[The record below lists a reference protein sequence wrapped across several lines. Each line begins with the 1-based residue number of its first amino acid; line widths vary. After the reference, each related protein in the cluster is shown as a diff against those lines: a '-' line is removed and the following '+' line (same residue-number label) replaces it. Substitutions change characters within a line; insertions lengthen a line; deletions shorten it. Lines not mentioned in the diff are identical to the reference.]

1 MNPASE
7 SSSANPAGVT
17 ERHQAL
23 FTGLVLQQAGL
34 ASAFLGEA
42 PNPETGRPE
51 VNLDAASLFIDT
63 LEMLEAKTRGNLTP
77 DESRLLSETLT
88 RLRLTFV
95 QAANQPTSPPGA
107 ATGAASASPAS
118 GQPAAASGTPPP
130 PAPAPSKTEEVGSG
144 KRFVKRY

>member
-7 SSSANPAGVT
+7 SSPANPPGVA

-34 ASAFLGEA
+34 ASAFLGQA

-77 DESRLLSETLT
+77 EESRLLSETLT
-88 RLRLTFV
+88 RLRLSFV
-95 QAANQPTSPPGA
+95 QAANQPAPSPGA
-107 ATGAASASPAS
+107 AGAASASPAA
-118 GQPAAASGTPPP
+118 GQPAAAPGAPPS
-130 PAPAPSKTEEVGSG
+130 PAPEPSKTEEGGSG

>member
-7 SSSANPAGVT
+7 SSTTTSPGVT

-34 ASAFLGEA
+34 ASTFLGEA

-88 RLRLTFV
+88 RLRLSFV
-95 QAANQPTSPPGA
+95 QAANQPAPPPGA
-107 ATGAASASPAS
+107 AGAASASPAS
-118 GQPAAASGTPPP
+118 GQPAAAPDAPPP
-130 PAPAPSKTEEVGSG
+130 PANGPSQAEEGSSG

>member
-7 SSSANPAGVT
+7 SSTPKPPGVA

-88 RLRLTFV
+88 RLRLSFV
-95 QAANQPTSPPGA
+95 QAANQPAPSPGA
-107 ATGAASASPAS
+107 AGAASASPAA
-118 GQPAAASGTPPP
+118 GQPAAAPGAPPP
-130 PAPAPSKTEEVGSG
+130 PATEPSPTEEGGSG

>member
-7 SSSANPAGVT
+7 SSTPNPPGVA

-88 RLRLTFV
+88 RLRLSFV
-95 QAANQPTSPPGA
+95 QAANQPAPPPGA
-107 ATGAASASPAS
+107 AGAASASPAS
-118 GQPAAASGTPPP
+118 GQPAAAPGAPPP
-130 PAPAPSKTEEVGSG
+130 TATEPSPTEEGGSG